1 MSLVAAAPMSLA
13 AVDDQCSAI
22 EAWAEQC
29 ESVPELRDATNK
41 LAAIDEYL
49 NRTSTEGRGRVAA
62 AMRRLEV
69 RIGKLIGPPPT
80 PQESGA
86 RKGSVTTE
94 TSNGLSKDQRSEFR
108 QMAENEDKV
117 EQVIATSTDEEPAS
131 RRKVLDRIR
140 DVSPLPKVKDRR
152 PPLADTAKRAA
163 WDFRKAVERLD
174 RIASDD
180 RFAANKQQVAAHWRG
195 HLSYAIEVCQDL
207 LDGFDHQSQED

>member
-69 RIGKLIGPPPT
+69 RIGKLLGP
-80 PQESGA
+80 A
-86 RKGSVTTE
+86 RVGRPAVGTSVATD
-94 TSNGLSKDQRSEFR
+94 LSPDQRSEFR

-117 EQVIATSTDEEPAS
+117 EQVIAASTDEEPAS

>member
-1 MSLVAAAPMSLA
+1 
-13 AVDDQCSAI
+13 
-22 EAWAEQC
+22 
-29 ESVPELRDATNK
+29 
-41 LAAIDEYL
+41 
-49 NRTSTEGRGRVAA
+49 
-62 AMRRLEV
+62 
-69 RIGKLIGPPPT
+69 
-80 PQESGA
+80 
-86 RKGSVTTE
+86 
-94 TSNGLSKDQRSEFR
+94 
-108 QMAENEDKV
+108 MAENEDKV
-117 EQVIATSTDEEPAS
+117 EQVIAASTDEEPAS